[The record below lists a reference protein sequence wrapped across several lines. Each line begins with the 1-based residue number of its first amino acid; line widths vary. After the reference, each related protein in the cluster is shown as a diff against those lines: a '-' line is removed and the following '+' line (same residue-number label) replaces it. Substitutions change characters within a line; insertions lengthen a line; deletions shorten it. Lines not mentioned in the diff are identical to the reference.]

1 MARSRGPGVNF
12 DAQRDGPAS
21 GRNPRVWAVVCAIP
35 SGRVATYK
43 QVAALAH
50 IEGPSG
56 ARQVGYALAAL
67 SEGADVPWHRVVN
80 VKGTISPRGGRDWS
94 NEQYDRLA
102 LEGIEF
108 DALGRIDLQRF
119 EWHYGD

>member
-1 MARSRGPGVNF
+1 MSEPT
-12 DAQRDGPAS
+12 
-21 GRNPRVWAVVCAIP
+21 GRNARVWAVVCAIP

-67 SEGADVPWHRVVN
+67 VADDDVPWHRVVN
-80 VKGTISPRGGRDWS
+80 VKGQLALRADGECSG
-94 NEQYDRLA
+94 EQYDRLA
-102 LEGIEF
+102 LEGVAF
-108 DALGRIDLQRF
+108 DAHGRIDLARF
-119 EWHYGD
+119 GWRHDD